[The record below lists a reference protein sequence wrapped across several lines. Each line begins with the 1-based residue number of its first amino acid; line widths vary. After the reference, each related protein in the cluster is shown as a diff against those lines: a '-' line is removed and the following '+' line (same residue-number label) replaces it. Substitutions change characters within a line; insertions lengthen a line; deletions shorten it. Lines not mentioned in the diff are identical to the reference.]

1 MAGIKDKVSAGQDI
15 MGLKLMG
22 PDGQLKDNRLVDE
35 ESEVVL
41 TNEFLISR
49 EFTSSNDFSTW
60 VDNYH
65 TQTRIPRMDI
75 IIDYCQS
82 RDIDIESVAPLI
94 NRVLKEKIRVEA
106 EEAKLMKPTGR
117 LPLQQCR
124 NTKPIRC
131 IWL

>member
-22 PDGQLKDNRLVDE
+22 PDGQVKDNRLVDE

-65 TQTRIPRMDI
+65 VQTRIPRMDI

-106 EEAKLMKPTGR
+106 EEAKLMKPVGR
-117 LPLQQCR
+117 LPL
-124 NTKPIRC
+124 
-131 IWL
+131 

>member
-22 PDGQLKDNRLVDE
+22 PDGQVKDNRLVDE

-49 EFTSSNDFSTW
+49 EFSSSHDFSTW
-60 VDNYH
+60 VEGVHVKSNV
-65 TQTRIPRMDI
+65 PRMDI
-75 IIDYCQS
+75 IIDYCQT
-82 RDIDIESVAPLI
+82 RDIDIESISPLI
-94 NRVLKEKIRVEA
+94 NRVLKEKIRLEA

-117 LPLQQCR
+117 LPL
-124 NTKPIRC
+124 
-131 IWL
+131 

>member
-22 PDGQLKDNRLVDE
+22 PDGQLYDNRLVVDV
-35 ESEVVL
+35 SEVVL

-65 TQTRIPRMDI
+65 VQTRIPRMDI

-117 LPLQQCR
+117 LPL
-124 NTKPIRC
+124 
-131 IWL
+131 

>member
-65 TQTRIPRMDI
+65 AQTRIPRMDI

-82 RDIDIESVAPLI
+82 RDIDIEAVAPLI
-94 NRVLKEKIRVEA
+94 NRVLKEKIRLEA
-106 EEAKLMKPTGR
+106 EEARLMKPTGR
-117 LPLQQCR
+117 LPL
-124 NTKPIRC
+124 
-131 IWL
+131 

>member
-106 EEAKLMKPTGR
+106 EEAKLMKPMGR
-117 LPLQQCR
+117 LPL
-124 NTKPIRC
+124 
-131 IWL
+131 

>member
-15 MGLKLMG
+15 MGIKLMG

-65 TQTRIPRMDI
+65 AQTRIPRMDI

-82 RDIDIESVAPLI
+82 RDIDIEAVAPLI
-94 NRVLKEKIRVEA
+94 NRVLKEKIRIEA
-106 EEAKLMKPTGR
+106 EEARLMKPTGR
-117 LPLQQCR
+117 LPL
-124 NTKPIRC
+124 
-131 IWL
+131 